1 MHKMKLQ
8 LPKNRN
14 TQARLFLWGSFGIFA
29 GLFVLANYILG
40 QNPLL
45 LNPNKPV
52 TEKKLSKLL
61 AEHPQE
67 SFKQCLG
74 RVISAKDE
82 LLNSEV
88 YRCEKKLYKTI
99 VIKSN
104 TTAQR

>member
-1 MHKMKLQ
+1 MKLQ

-14 TQARLFLWGSFGIFA
+14 TQARLFLWSSFGIFA
-29 GLFVLANYILG
+29 ALFVLANYVLG

-52 TEKKLSKLL
+52 AEKELSKLL
-61 AEHPQE
+61 VKHPQE

-82 LLNSEV
+82 LLNSQV

-99 VIKSN
+99 AVASSTK
-104 TTAQR
+104 AQR